1 MTQEADQIRSERK
14 EFARPGGSH
23 DRLVR
28 LLATLLPA
36 AVGVVAALMILTPL
50 SPRGEVSFLLDR
62 TKVAIANDR
71 LRVDNAM
78 YRGEDN
84 RGRPFSLT
92 AGQAVQSSARDPQ
105 VRMADLV
112 ARIMLEDG
120 PAMVRAD
127 SATRRRVPGGSSI
140 WPKTRAVSLSTPAST
155 VSGSPSLKA
164 ALGFTD
170 VTVDL
175 EEQVIRSGSRVEGAG
190 PAGTFSADSIVA
202 DIVKRE
208 ISLVG
213 NARLSMVPGRL
224 ALP

>member
-28 LLATLLPA
+28 LLATFLPA

-127 SATRRRVPGGSSI
+127 SGTYNFDENLVVVDGIVRLSAADGYRMI
-140 WPKTRAVSLSTPAST
+140 VS
-155 VSGSPSLKA
+155 
-164 ALGFTD
+164 D

-175 EEQVIRSGSRVEGAG
+175 EEQVIRSGSRVEGAA